1 MAERKKKVPFGY
13 FFQFYVL
20 LKRTAGLLI
29 VCECKLDIV
38 LRGRRTKGLRCRPFV
53 NTRNQRKGPLDTSQ
67 SAVHHVRKN
76 KAFVHRYNLCKLY
89 VFIIANRRVQ
99 G

>member
-1 MAERKKKVPFGY
+1 MAWKE
-13 FFQFYVL
+13 
-20 LKRTAGLLI
+20 
-29 VCECKLDIV
+29 EKLPAVVFLNYV

-67 SAVHHVRKN
+67 SALHHVRIN
-76 KAFVHRYNLCKLY
+76 GAFVHRYNLCRLS

>member
-20 LKRTAGLLI
+20 LKRTASLLI
-29 VCECKLDIV
+29 VCECRLDVV

-53 NTRNQRKGPLDTSQ
+53 NTRNQRKYPLDS
-67 SAVHHVRKN
+67 SAFGGLGLGASDRQRF
-76 KAFVHRYNLCKLY
+76 ARGRPFGRD
-89 VFIIANRRVQ
+89 
-99 G
+99 